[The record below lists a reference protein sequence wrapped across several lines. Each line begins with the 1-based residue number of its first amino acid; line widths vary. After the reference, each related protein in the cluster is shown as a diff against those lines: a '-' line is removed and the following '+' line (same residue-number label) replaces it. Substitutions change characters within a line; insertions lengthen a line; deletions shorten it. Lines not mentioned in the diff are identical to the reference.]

1 MDWKLFALS
10 IEVLWLVTVR
20 VARTLNSRS
29 FLKRTPSGSRFRV
42 HNWCWP
48 FMGMGFA
55 RGKIERSFYKINSSL
70 KVSDFSLVACD
81 CITVFISNKCS
92 MLSRELVTWQQII
105 IHFPRFL
112 INIVVMWLIHMTALG
127 LYRWWRLCNTVKSY
141 KSKIL
146 DFETRIYF
154 VNFVYQS
161 QEWTFMELKRVLS
174 LPALSRA
181 LSTLPRLYGNR
192 ASIIVNW

>member
-10 IEVLWLVTVR
+10 IEVLWLVTFR
-20 VARTLNSRS
+20 VARTLKISNSRS
-29 FLKRTPSGSRFRV
+29 SLKWTPSGSRFRV

-92 MLSRELVTWQQII
+92 MLSRELVTWL

-112 INIVVMWLIHMTALG
+112 INCCYVTNSHDSIGPLLPM
-127 LYRWWRLCNTVKSY
+127 NTVRY
-141 KSKIL
+141 
-146 DFETRIYF
+146 
-154 VNFVYQS
+154 
-161 QEWTFMELKRVLS
+161 
-174 LPALSRA
+174 SRK
-181 LSTLPRLYGNR
+181 LQD
-192 ASIIVNW
+192 